1 MSTAPNRREVDSLTA
16 QTPTWKRLTTLIV
29 NALPAFSDAAH
40 HLADKLR
47 ADKSQPFVALA
58 EAIVAAIPTHAP
70 SSAPDLAAAT
80 TFDARSLVCAELLFG
95 GQWKTS
101 TPKDLATAWG
111 VNLEAISNYRRAGA
125 VARQAMSL
133 DLDEKLDDTLANL
146 LRQQEQAERIAEKL
160 EAARDF
166 GEGARYRAIALQA
179 RRHYADVAG
188 LVQHRMSISLE
199 ADPRIAGM
207 YQAILAALK
216 DRDRQE
222 DARRVSFDTWL
233 GEVEKLT
240 GGVLPP
246 GLPEWL
252 PSAREHVREAVKRY
266 EAEIGARR
274 LAA

>member
-1 MSTAPNRREVDSLTA
+1 MTAPNRREVDSLTA

-58 EAIVAAIPTHAP
+58 EAIVAALPAHAP

-80 TFDARSLVCAELLFG
+80 TFDARSLVCAELLFS

-166 GEGARYRAIALQA
+166 TEGARYRAIALQA

-188 LVQHRMSISLE
+188 LVQHRMSVSIE

-207 YQAILAALK
+207 YQAILASLEDF
-216 DRDRQE
+216 DRLRAAFLAD
-222 DARRVSFDTWL
+222 
-233 GEVEKLT
+233 VEKLT
-240 GGVLPP
+240 GGTLPASS
-246 GLPEWL
+246 L
-252 PSAREHVREAVKRY
+252 PSAFEHVRAAVKRY
-266 EAEIGARR
+266 EGEIGARANAR
-274 LAA
+274 IAA